1 TDAKS
6 DEKPKAPP
14 PAAPVTIDFDGIECR
29 TRHLPVAAANLSAL
43 HSGSAG
49 QIFFLR
55 EADGKKALQR
65 FDVKDRKTDTL
76 LADAGDFEISFDA
89 KKVLYSVKDAWF
101 IASATGKK
109 IEPVDGKDGKLKM
122 DSIEVR
128 IDPRAEWPEMFE
140 DAWRINR
147 DFFYD
152 AKMHGVDW
160 KAMHEKYVQFL
171 PHAAVRSDV
180 TRIIQWMC
188 SELSVGH
195 HRGGGGDTLDEVKT
209 VPGGLLGADY
219 TIENGRYRFAKVYG
233 GLNLTP
239 ELRPPLTQP
248 RP

>member
-1 TDAKS
+1 APAASAPDGGKPPRPKAEIEDEGKDAKKDEPGKTDAKS

-14 PAAPVTIDFDGIECR
+14 PAAPVTIDFDGIEYR
-29 TRHLPVAAANLSAL
+29 ILDLPVAAANLSAL

-65 FDVKDRKTDTL
+65 FDLKDRKTDTL

-128 IDPRAEWPEMFE
+128 I
-140 DAWRINR
+140 
-147 DFFYD
+147 
-152 AKMHGVDW
+152 
-160 KAMHEKYVQFL
+160 
-171 PHAAVRSDV
+171 
-180 TRIIQWMC
+180 
-188 SELSVGH
+188 
-195 HRGGGGDTLDEVKT
+195 
-209 VPGGLLGADY
+209 
-219 TIENGRYRFAKVYG
+219 
-233 GLNLTP
+233 
-239 ELRPPLTQP
+239 
-248 RP
+248 